1 MVQPC
6 APEAEENAGLLAQMV
21 TLNSGIK
28 FQPPYQDL
36 QIFPGLLLSP
46 CHQCYRHCIPPYFS
60 CTRHCFILC
69 WALLAQRVGKI
80 SKSFWPRIAMFYDVD
95 KSVHLTFE

>member
-46 CHQCYRHCIPPYFS
+46 CHLLQSLHPTLFQL
-60 CTRHCFILC
+60 HQ
-69 WALLAQRVGKI
+69 ALLYPILGFI
-80 SKSFWPRIAMFYDVD
+80 S
-95 KSVHLTFE
+95 TEG